1 MFFGLFGK
9 KDFRHYQNQ
18 GAKHLAAERYAD
30 ARVDFQEAL
39 RLCPAEA
46 SHDAAAIRQGL
57 DQAGNKLGELNLE
70 EGEHA
75 LRAGEAQKAY
85 DHFCLAAD
93 LATDPAIKTRAHT
106 AAAKL
111 EQPESQAAAAK
122 LEQPES
128 PAAAA
133 KPAAAPAGAGNYKPH
148 GGGSCTTCKGHGD
161 HHHEEPA
168 PMEMSMSEEDQ
179 FFLMIQPLPGDL
191 PGRYAEL
198 GPNFAKA
205 YLMIH
210 DGNDRDAFPILQ
222 EMLLSCENDI
232 VLYEVALIMFR
243 AGQIH
248 ESETLLNRAL
258 ALNPQNAA
266 VYMALVQLF
275 AGGGRYPQA
284 IATVQKMLELDILPD
299 QAQFMLGELHET
311 IGDID
316 RAMELWTKSLESPS
330 MAKAAA
336 ERLIPIL
343 NRQGRRD
350 DVKYL
355 SKKYLKG
362 CC

>member
-39 RLCPAEA
+39 KLCPADA
-46 SHDAAAIRQGL
+46 PQDAAAIHQGL
-57 DQAGNKLGELNLE
+57 NQACNRLGELNLQ

-75 LRAGEAQKAY
+75 LRGGEMQKAY

-93 LATDPAIKTRAHT
+93 LAVDQGIKSRAH
-106 AAAKL
+106 AEAAKL
-111 EQPESQAAAAK
+111 EQPAAAA
-122 LEQPES
+122 
-128 PAAAA
+128 
-133 KPAAAPAGAGNYKPH
+133 AAAPAAAGNYKPH
-148 GGGSCTTCKGHGD
+148 GGGSCSSCKGHGD
-161 HHHEEPA
+161 HNHVEPA
-168 PMEMSMSEEDQ
+168 PMEMSLSEEDQ
-179 FFLMIQPLPGDL
+179 FFLMVQPLPGDL
-191 PGRYAEL
+191 PNRYAAL
-198 GPNFAKA
+198 GPKFHKA

-210 DGNDRDAFPILQ
+210 EGNDRDAFPILQ
-222 EMLLSCENDI
+222 EMLLSGENDI

-248 ESETLLNRAL
+248 ESETLLNRAV
-258 ALNPQNAA
+258 ALNPQNAT
-266 VYMALVQLF
+266 VYLALVQLM

-284 IATVQKMLELDILPD
+284 IAVVERMLELDILPD
-299 QAQFMLGELHET
+299 QAQFMLGELHEAT
-311 IGDID
+311 GNTEL
-316 RAMELWTKSLESPS
+316 AMELWSKSLEYPS
-330 MAKAAA
+330 VAKSAA

-343 NRQGRRD
+343 NRQGRKD

-355 SKKYLKG
+355 TKKYLKG

>member
-39 RLCPAEA
+39 KLCPADA
-46 SHDAAAIRQGL
+46 SQEAAAIRQGL
-57 DQAGNKLGELNLE
+57 DQAGNHLGELNLQ

-75 LRAGEAQKAY
+75 LRAGETQKAY

-93 LATDPAIKTRAHT
+93 LAADPAIKSRAH
-106 AAAKL
+106 AQAAKL
-111 EQPESQAAAAK
+111 EQPEAQ
-122 LEQPES
+122 
-128 PAAAA
+128 AAA
-133 KPAAAPAGAGNYKPH
+133 KPAEAPAGAGNYKPH

-168 PMEMSMSEEDQ
+168 PMEMSLSEEDQ
-179 FFLMIQPLPGDL
+179 FYLMVQPLPGDL

-198 GPNFAKA
+198 GPKFAKA

-210 DGNDRDAFPILQ
+210 EGNDRDAFPILQ
-222 EMLLSCENDI
+222 EMLLSGENDI

-248 ESETLLNRAL
+248 ESEALLNRAL
-258 ALNPQNAA
+258 ALNPQNAT
-266 VYMALVQLF
+266 VYIALVHLM

-284 IATVQKMLELDILPD
+284 KAVVQSMLDADILPD
-299 QAQFMLGELHET
+299 QAQFMLAELHET
-311 IGDID
+311 TGDVE
-316 RAMELWTKSLESPS
+316 RAMELWTKSLDYPS
-330 MAKAAA
+330 VAKAAA

-343 NRQGRRD
+343 NRQGRTD

>member
-18 GAKHLAAERYAD
+18 GAKHLAAERYSD

-39 RLCPAEA
+39 KLCPAEE
-46 SHDAAAIRQGL
+46 HQEAAAIRQAM
-57 DQAGNKLGELNLE
+57 DQACDKLGELNLQ

-75 LRAGEAQKAY
+75 LRAGEAQKAH

-93 LATDPAIKTRAHT
+93 LAADPGIKSRAR
-106 AAAKL
+106 AEAAKL
-111 EQPESQAAAAK
+111 EQPEAQA
-122 LEQPES
+122 E
-128 PAAAA
+128 A
-133 KPAAAPAGAGNYKPH
+133 KPAAPAGAGNYKPH

-168 PMEMSMSEEDQ
+168 PMGMSLSEEDQ
-179 FFLMIQPLPGDL
+179 FFLMVQPLPGDL
-191 PGRYAEL
+191 PGRYADL
-198 GPNFAKA
+198 GPKFAKA

-210 DGNDRDAFPILQ
+210 EGNDREAFTILQ
-222 EMLLSCENDI
+222 EMLLSGENDI

-248 ESETLLNRAL
+248 ESEALLNRAL
-258 ALNPQNAA
+258 ALNPQNAT
-266 VYMALVQLF
+266 VYLALIHLM

-284 IATVQKMLELDILPD
+284 IAVAQRMLELNIIPD
-299 QAQFMLGELHET
+299 QAQFMLGELHEAT
-311 IGDID
+311 GDTE
-316 RAMELWTKSLESPS
+316 RAMELWTKSLEQPG

-343 NRQGRRD
+343 NRQGRTD

-355 SKKYLKG
+355 TKKYLKG

>member
-9 KDFRHYQNQ
+9 KDFRHYQNL

-30 ARVDFQEAL
+30 ARVDLQEAL
-39 RLCPAEA
+39 KLCPADA
-46 SHDAAAIRQGL
+46 PQDAAAIRQGL
-57 DQAGNKLGELNLE
+57 DQAGNHLGELNLQ

-85 DHFCLAAD
+85 DHFCLAAE
-93 LATDPAIKTRAHT
+93 LAADPAIKTRAR
-106 AAAKL
+106 AEAAKL
-111 EQPESQAAAAK
+111 EQPEAA
-122 LEQPES
+122 
-128 PAAAA
+128 AAAA

-148 GGGSCTTCKGHGD
+148 SGGSCTTCKGHGD

-168 PMEMSMSEEDQ
+168 PMEMSLSEEDQ
-179 FFLMIQPLPGDL
+179 FFLMVQPLPGDL
-191 PGRYAEL
+191 PGRYAAL
-198 GPNFAKA
+198 GPKFAKA

-210 DGNDRDAFPILQ
+210 EGNDRDAFTILQ

-248 ESETLLNRAL
+248 ESESLLNRAL

-266 VYMALVQLF
+266 VYLALVHLF
-275 AGGGRYPQA
+275 AGGRRYPEA
-284 IATVQKMLELDILPD
+284 IATVQKMLELNILPD
-299 QAQFMLGELHET
+299 QAQFMMGELHET
-311 IGDID
+311 IGDTE
-316 RAMELWTKSLESPS
+316 RAMELWTKSLEHPS

-343 NRQGRRD
+343 NRQGRSD

-355 SKKYLKG
+355 TKKYLKG

>member
-18 GAKHLAAERYAD
+18 GAKHLASERYAD
-30 ARVDFQEAL
+30 ARVEFEEAL
-39 RLCPAEA
+39 KLCPADA
-46 SHDAAAIRQGL
+46 SHEAAAIRVGL
-57 DQAGNKLGELNLE
+57 DQACNHLGELNLQE
-70 EGEHA
+70 AEHA

-93 LATDPAIKTRAHT
+93 LAVDPALKARAL
-106 AAAKL
+106 AESAKL
-111 EQPESQAAAAK
+111 EQPD
-122 LEQPES
+122 
-128 PAAAA
+128 A
-133 KPAAAPAGAGNYKPH
+133 KPAAATAASGGYKPH

-168 PMEMSMSEEDQ
+168 PMEMSLSEEDQ
-179 FFLMIQPLPGDL
+179 FFLMVQPLPGDL
-191 PGRYAEL
+191 PGRYAAL
-198 GPNFAKA
+198 GPKFAKA

-210 DGNDRDAFPILQ
+210 EGNDRDAFTILQ
-222 EMLLSCENDI
+222 EMLLSGENDI

-258 ALNPQNAA
+258 ALNPQNAT
-266 VYMALVQLF
+266 VYLALVHLM
-275 AGGGRYPQA
+275 AGNGRYPQA
-284 IATVQKMLELDILPD
+284 IATVGRMLELGILPD
-299 QAQFMLGELHET
+299 QARFMMGELHEAT
-311 IGDID
+311 GDTEK
-316 RAMELWTKSLESPS
+316 AMELWSKSLEDPS

-343 NRQGRRD
+343 NRQGRSD
-350 DVKYL
+350 DVKFL
-355 SKKYLKG
+355 TKKYLKG

>member
-39 RLCPAEA
+39 KLCPAEA
-46 SHDAAAIRQGL
+46 SHEAAAIRQGL
-57 DQAGNKLGELNLE
+57 DQACNHLGELNLQ

-93 LATDPAIKTRAHT
+93 LAADPAIKSRAH
-106 AAAKL
+106 AQAAKL
-111 EQPESQAAAAK
+111 EQPETQAV
-122 LEQPES
+122 
-128 PAAAA
+128 AA

-148 GGGSCTTCKGHGD
+148 SGGSCTTCKGHGD

-179 FFLMIQPLPGDL
+179 FFLMVQPLPGDL

-198 GPNFAKA
+198 GPKFAKA

-222 EMLLSCENDI
+222 EMLLSGENDI

-266 VYMALVQLF
+266 VYLALVHLF

-284 IATVQKMLELDILPD
+284 IATVEKMLELDILPD
-299 QAQFMLGELHET
+299 QALFMLGELHET
-311 IGDID
+311 TGNVE
-316 RAMELWTKSLESPS
+316 RAMELWTKSLDHPS
-330 MAKAAA
+330 VAKAAA
-336 ERLIPIL
+336 ERMIPIL
-343 NRQGRRD
+343 NRQGRSD

>member
-18 GAKHLAAERYAD
+18 GARHLAAERYAD

-39 RLCPAEA
+39 KLCPADSPQE
-46 SHDAAAIRQGL
+46 SAAIRQGL
-57 DQAGNKLGELNLE
+57 DQAGNQLGELNLQ

-85 DHFCLAAD
+85 DHFCLAAE
-93 LATDPAIKTRAHT
+93 LAADPAIKTRAL
-106 AAAKL
+106 AEAAKL
-111 EQPESQAAAAK
+111 EQPEAA
-122 LEQPES
+122 
-128 PAAAA
+128 AAAA
-133 KPAAAPAGAGNYKPH
+133 KPGAAPAGAGNYKPH

-168 PMEMSMSEEDQ
+168 PMEMSLSEEDQ
-179 FFLMIQPLPGDL
+179 FFLMVQPLPGDL
-191 PGRYAEL
+191 PGRYAAL
-198 GPNFAKA
+198 GPKFAKA

-210 DGNDRDAFPILQ
+210 EGNDRDAFTILQ
-222 EMLLSCENDI
+222 EMLLSSENDI

-243 AGQIH
+243 AGQVH
-248 ESETLLNRAL
+248 ESESLLNRAL
-258 ALNPQNAA
+258 ALNPQNAT
-266 VYMALVQLF
+266 VYLALVHLF
-275 AGGGRYPQA
+275 AGARRYPEA

-299 QAQFMLGELHET
+299 QAQFMMGELHET
-311 IGDID
+311 IGDTE
-316 RAMELWTKSLESPS
+316 RAMELWTKSLEYPS
-330 MAKAAA
+330 VAKAAA

-343 NRQGRRD
+343 NRQGRSD

>member
-18 GAKHLAAERYAD
+18 GAKRLAAERYAD
-30 ARVDFQEAL
+30 ARVDLQEAL
-39 RLCPAEA
+39 KLCPADAPQE
-46 SHDAAAIRQGL
+46 AAAIRQGL
-57 DQAGNKLGELNLE
+57 DQAGDRLGELNLQ

-75 LRAGEAQKAY
+75 LRLGEVQKAY

-93 LATDPAIKTRAHT
+93 LAADPGLKARAH
-106 AAAKL
+106 AEAAKL
-111 EQPESQAAAAK
+111 EQPESQ
-122 LEQPES
+122 
-128 PAAAA
+128 AAAA

-168 PMEMSMSEEDQ
+168 SMEMSMSEEDQ

-198 GPNFAKA
+198 GSQFAKA

-210 DGNDRDAFPILQ
+210 EGNDRDAFPILQ
-222 EMLLSCENDI
+222 EMLLSRENDI

-248 ESETLLNRAL
+248 ESEALLNRAL
-258 ALNPQNAA
+258 VLNPQNAT
-266 VYMALVQLF
+266 VYLALVQLF

-299 QAQFMLGELHET
+299 QAQFMLGELHEAT
-311 IGDID
+311 GDTE
-316 RAMELWTKSLESPS
+316 RAMELWTKSLDYPGV
-330 MAKAAA
+330 AKAAA

-343 NRQGRRD
+343 NRQGRTD
-350 DVKYL
+350 EVKYL